1 MSYGAGLYG
10 STLYGAAP
18 GSAGPEVYAP
28 SVSLRVIVCAG
39 QVVTPVV
46 HLRVTV
52 SETYTPTLPLEIT
65 VRRPRFAPVVPL
77 SISVFET
84 YTPVL
89 GLAITV
95 TPDAEIP
102 PPAAVGM
109 PPDVWAVRV
118 TLGRITSYNVCY
130 TKLLRNAQSLSEMAK
145 EIQTFGGRLDEVGRN
160 DAIQRLT
167 QKIAEA
173 RKQLQDMKL
182 TDAMA

>member
-89 GLAITV
+89 V
-95 TPDAEIP
+95 
-102 PPAAVGM
+102 
-109 PPDVWAVRV
+109 
-118 TLGRITSYNVCY
+118 ITSYSIHY
-130 TKLLRNAQSLSEMAK
+130 TKLYDKLSARILADATKAADPTLRNN
-145 EIQTFGGRLDEVGRN
+145 FV
-160 DAIQRLT
+160 
-167 QKIAEA
+167 
-173 RKQLQDMKL
+173 
-182 TDAMA
+182 